1 MTLQK
6 QEWQAPPVK
15 AVIFDMDGV
24 LVNSE
29 PIYFEIERSSFAHF
43 GAPVTEE
50 EHHGYVGVTLES
62 MWRQVLEK
70 HKLSF
75 PLEEV
80 LAYHQNNVLD
90 IMAAHPEL
98 QPIPHVTPWLDWLRS
113 RQVPLA
119 VASSSPPSL
128 IRLIMERTGL
138 GAFFSVRLSGEEVKS
153 GKPAPDIFLQA
164 AKLLGAEPS
173 SCLVIED
180 SRNGVKA
187 AKSAGMRCI
196 GYLNP
201 GSGRQDLSQADHV
214 ITSYLEM
221 EAIRD
226 MLSIERLTPVPLDLQ
241 A

>member
-6 QEWQAPPVK
+6 QDWQEMPVE

-50 EHHGYVGVTLES
+50 EHHGYVGVTLKS
-62 MWRQVLEK
+62 MWRQVLGK

-80 LAYHQNNVLD
+80 LIYHQNNVLD

-98 QPIPHVTPWLDWLRS
+98 QPIPHVIPWLNWLHS

-128 IRLIMERTGL
+128 IRIIMERTGL
-138 GAFFSVRLSGEEVKS
+138 GTYFTVRLSGEEVES
-153 GKPAPDIFLQA
+153 GKPAPDIFLHA

-201 GSGRQDLSQADHV
+201 GSGRQDLSLADHV
-214 ITSYLEM
+214 ITSYLDIDP
-221 EAIRD
+221 IRD
-226 MLSIERLTPVPLDLQ
+226 SLSIGRRSPVPLDLQ
-241 A
+241 R